1 MEIKSVLL
9 MRVSSVVDKEVDHPQ
24 FFDPSYPLKY
34 LQAGLEKYGRI
45 SVHVMDCSIHPM
57 NVSQMRDYTRS
68 SIHSIALSYHFHIT
82 GLKFCFRISQP
93 RKLTDLMATI
103 YLWN

>member
-34 LQAGLEKYGRI
+34 LQADLEKYGHI
-45 SVHVMDCSIHPM
+45 SVHIMDCLIHPM

-68 SIHSIALSYHFHIT
+68 RIH
-82 GLKFCFRISQP
+82 Q
-93 RKLTDLMATI
+93 
-103 YLWN
+103 